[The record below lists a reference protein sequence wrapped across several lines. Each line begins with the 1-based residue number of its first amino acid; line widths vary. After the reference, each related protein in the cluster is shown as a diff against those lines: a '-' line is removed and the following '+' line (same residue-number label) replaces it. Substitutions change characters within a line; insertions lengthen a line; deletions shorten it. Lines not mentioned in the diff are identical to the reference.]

1 VFAATP
7 PDLGSLEFVTF
18 CSAALTFAF
27 AVVGYCTRG
36 STRTAERMAFGGA
49 ISGLGIGFAV
59 YFFGLV
65 TGLY

>member
-7 PDLGSLEFVTF
+7 PDLGAPDFAMF

-27 AVVGYCTRG
+27 AVLGY
-36 STRTAERMAFGGA
+36 STRKSARVTERMAFSGA
-49 ISGLGIGFAV
+49 IAGLGVGFAV
-59 YFFGLV
+59 YLFGLV